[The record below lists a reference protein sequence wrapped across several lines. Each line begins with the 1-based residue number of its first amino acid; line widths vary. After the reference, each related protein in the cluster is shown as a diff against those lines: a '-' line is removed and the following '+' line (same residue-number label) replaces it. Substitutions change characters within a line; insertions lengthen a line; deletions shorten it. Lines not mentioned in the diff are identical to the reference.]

1 MRPAPLVLL
10 AALFATPLAHAGFDE
25 GVLAFEN
32 EDYPA
37 ALRQFTPLAK
47 AGNAAA
53 MNYLART
60 YDEGMDAPEDAFPW
74 YLRAAQKGDADAQ
87 ARLAE
92 MYDEGEGVEQDQAKA
107 MEWYAKAAAQGDD
120 DSQLALGEHA
130 ENDLAD
136 NAGAARWYEKAAEQG
151 NAEAQYR
158 LGLLL
163 LADDGVKRDVPRA
176 WMFLSLAADGDEEDA
191 AQALGVLE
199 LEMEPSEMKQ
209 ARALLAQWRRA
220 HE

>member
-1 MRPAPLVLL
+1 MRHAPLVLIVAL
-10 AALFATPLAHAGFDE
+10 LTAPAARAGFDE

-37 ALRQFTPLAK
+37 ALRQFMPLARG
-47 AGNAAA
+47 GNAAA

-60 YDEGMDAPEDAFPW
+60 YDEGMDAPEEAFAW
-74 YLRAAQKGDADAQ
+74 YLRAAQKGNVDAQ

-92 MYDEGEGVEQDQAKA
+92 MYDEGEGVEQDQATA

-120 DSQLALGEHA
+120 DSQLALGLHA

-136 NAGAARWYEKAAEQG
+136 NVAAARWYEKAAAQD

-163 LADDGVKRDVPRA
+163 LADEGVERDVPRA
-176 WMFLSLAADGDEEDA
+176 WMFLSLAAGNDQDDA

-209 ARALLAQWRRA
+209 ARALLAQWKKA